1 MIITGYS
8 LYVNTA
14 YYETY
19 ESLDDAMNQAN
30 RFNTYNYVDIIP
42 MVGKGEVLC

>member
-19 ESLDDAMNQAN
+19 ESLEDAMNQAK
-30 RFNTYNYVDIIP
+30 RFNTYNSVDILQMIR
-42 MVGKGEVLC
+42 KGEESC